1 VTTQDKKKECLL
13 AGVLSKEGYKILH
26 LDRNA
31 YYGAEKESSQKSLF
45 INFNSELLLCC
56 CCCYK
61 YICFCRKDRC
71 VCDAL
76 LWRSHHRRRRRY
88 Y

>member
-1 VTTQDKKKECLL
+1 MLLFWKEHNARRRRERRRRRRKEKVTTQDKKKECLL

-45 INFNSELLLCC
+45 INFNSELLL
-56 CCCYK
+56 
-61 YICFCRKDRC
+61 
-71 VCDAL
+71 L
-76 LWRSHHRRRRRY
+76 LLLL
-88 Y
+88 